1 MPKAAEVKA
10 LIKKH
15 SPLMDE
21 SSELFRELEIF
32 FGEQALIAT
41 DFFDLQRFLE
51 RKRLYRV
58 LRLKGASFKEC
69 AYQLIDDNADC
80 LEALGMLRYY
90 KSSAPIKWEEVE
102 AAETVM
108 GKELPMTAYG
118 WAPDAWT
125 AIKDD
130 NAEPYELVVLLAF
143 DYGD

>member
-1 MPKAAEVKA
+1 
-10 LIKKH
+10 
-15 SPLMDE
+15 MDE

-90 KSSAPIKWEEVE
+90 KSSALIKWEEVE

-130 NAEPYELVVLLAF
+130 KAEPYELVVLLAF